1 MQVGDLATW
10 VGAVGTVGA
19 LVFTAYTLRRQID
32 RERRADDEHRRM
44 YAKRVRVS
52 ITQGPIS
59 IAEVNNDGDANI
71 YRVGVY
77 LVDQQTQALIARSST
92 LVDII
97 APGTQQSFPLVPVTQ
112 GAKLPSSIYCFAQFT
127 DDNGYRWSRYVMGL
141 LSETA
146 REEGISRKRAEAL
159 LVSLSGVGEPP
170 SAVEVSNDGERSI
183 HQVSVLVRDKSDGR
197 LTAASDTTQEAIAP
211 GITHR
216 FRIMPTGQGSSTPA
230 DYFCIAQFTD
240 SYGLLWNRYLMG
252 RLDKIS
258 PDPPL
263 DGSNTNYK
271 LLRKW
276 LRALR
281 RRWRRLIRRTSQML
295 SALRTRHRN
304 MTTQ

>member
-52 ITQGPIS
+52 INQGPIRV
-59 IAEVNNDGDANI
+59 AEVNNDGDANI

-92 LVDII
+92 LVDIV
-97 APGTQQSFPLVPVTQ
+97 APGTRQSFPLVPVTQ
-112 GAKLPSSIYCFAQFT
+112 GTKMPPSIYCFAQFT

-141 LSETA
+141 LSEA
-146 REEGISRKRAEAL
+146 AHEEGISRKRAEAL
-159 LVSLSGVGEPP
+159 LVSLSRAGEPL
-170 SAVEVSNDGERSI
+170 STVEVSNNGERSI
-183 HQVSVLVRDKSDGR
+183 HQVSVLIGDKSDGR
-197 LTAASDTTQEAIAP
+197 LTAVSDTTQEAIAP

-216 FRIMPTGQGSSTPA
+216 FRIMPTEQGSSVPA
-230 DYFCIAQFTD
+230 DYFCIARFTD

-263 DGSNTNYK
+263 DGSNTNHK
-271 LLRKW
+271 ILRMW
-276 LRALR
+276 LRALGQR
-281 RRWRRLIRRTSQML
+281 CRRLIRRTSQML
-295 SALRTRHRN
+295 SALRTKYRDR
-304 MTTQ
+304 TTR